1 MPPQQPPT
9 LDPLGAISP
18 PQPAP
23 STAVVDA
30 LRLAGVNQAAQTGRN
45 TATNRANLTKAGMPL
60 GLNPYGGNYDA
71 NLDIRRRQQGA
82 LANAQAL
89 GAAASGG
96 VRLPK
101 GGLTDPGFDL
111 SGVLPNVQSGY
122 MLKGAS
128 QAANMP
134 RPKAEVADTKKI
146 TKNTFDRAQGGGVT
160 IGKEET
166 TKKVVG
172 KDTDRARQAAG
183 ITTPGVNL
191 IPKAK
196 FEAGAK
202 LGAGKSPR
210 DVPVG
215 GIIEGPDQAL
225 HPGYYQRGEDGEF
238 TRVDIDY
245 SAKAPPAAPAAK
257 PAAPAAAAASARK
270 KKAPFNL
277 PGAQNY
283 PGSGTF
289 TGG

>member
-1 MPPQQPPT
+1 MQYG
-9 LDPLGAISP
+9 LDPF
-18 PQPAP
+18 
-23 STAVVDA
+23 
-30 LRLAGVNQAAQTGRN
+30 
-45 TATNRANLTKAGMPL
+45 
-60 GLNPYGGNYDA
+60 GGNYGT

-101 GGLTDPGFDL
+101 KGLADPGFDL
-111 SGVLPNVQSGY
+111 SDILPNVQSGY

-134 RPKAEVADTKKI
+134 RPKAQVDET
-146 TKNTFDRAQGGGVT
+146 TQTTRNTFNRAKGGRVST
-160 IGKEET
+160 GKEVT
-166 TKKVVG
+166 TKKVIG
-172 KDTDRARQAAG
+172 KDTKRARQAAG
-183 ITTPGVNL
+183 ITTPGVNV
-191 IPKAK
+191 IPKAE

-202 LGAGKSPR
+202 LGAGKLPR

-270 KKAPFNL
+270 KKAPFTM
-277 PGAQNY
+277 PGVQNY